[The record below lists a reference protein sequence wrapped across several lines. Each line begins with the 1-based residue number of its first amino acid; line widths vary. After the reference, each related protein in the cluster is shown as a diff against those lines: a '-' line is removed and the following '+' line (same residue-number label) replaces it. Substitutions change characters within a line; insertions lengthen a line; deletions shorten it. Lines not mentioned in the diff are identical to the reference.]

1 MESDFDFIFG
11 DWIVKHQRLKE
22 RLKGSRD
29 WEEFD
34 GRCRATPLL
43 GGHGNV
49 DDNFVN
55 IPGGAYRAI
64 SLRSFDAVQRLW
76 AIWWLDGRRPHSLD
90 VPVVGQFE
98 NGVGVFFADDQFEGV
113 AIRVKFLWTGTNTP
127 APQWEQS
134 FSVDGGKNWEV
145 NWLMSF
151 HRLHEGPKA

>member
-64 SLRSFDAVQRLW
+64 SLRSFDAVQHLMYPLSVGSKM
-76 AIWWLDGRRPHSLD
+76 ALACSLLMISSKAL
-90 VPVVGQFE
+90 P
-98 NGVGVFFADDQFEGV
+98 FA
-113 AIRVKFLWTGTNTP
+113 
-127 APQWEQS
+127 
-134 FSVDGGKNWEV
+134 
-145 NWLMSF
+145 
-151 HRLHEGPKA
+151 